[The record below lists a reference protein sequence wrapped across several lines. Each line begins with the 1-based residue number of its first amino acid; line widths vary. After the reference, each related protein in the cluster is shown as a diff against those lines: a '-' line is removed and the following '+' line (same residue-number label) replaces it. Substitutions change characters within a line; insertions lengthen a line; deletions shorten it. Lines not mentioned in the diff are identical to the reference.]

1 MKYAM
6 ALACLGTL
14 LLSAPALAGSSH
26 GHTTSTMS
34 LNTQDS
40 RGGDQDREN
49 LARLLDQEVDGVLH
63 NPHCD
68 PDDRDGPDGDR
79 DDHAANNR
87 GREHEGDRHGHDRDR
102 DRDDRCVGHPASP

>member
-14 LLSAPALAGSSH
+14 LSTPALAGSSH
-26 GHTTSTMS
+26 GHTTVTPTMAF
-34 LNTQDS
+34 NTQDG
-40 RGGDQDREN
+40 RAGGDRDELR
-49 LARLLDQEVDGVLH
+49 RLLDDEVRGVLH

-79 DDHAANNR
+79 DDHAANNPGR
-87 GREHEGDRHGHDRDR
+87 GRHEG
-102 DRDDRCVGHPASP
+102 RCHNLGHPASP